1 MQSIIIYSVV
11 VHFIYKTKKG
21 DGKCWPWLK
30 LNAYEPQFDEQ
41 YFESWLGAGRGGEGE
56 GGQRTQ
62 KGLEAR

>member
-1 MQSIIIYSVV
+1 M
-11 VHFIYKTKKG
+11 YKTKKG

-30 LNAYEPQFDEQ
+30 LNAYEPQSDEQ
-41 YFESWLGAGRGGEGE
+41 YFESWLGAGRGGERE